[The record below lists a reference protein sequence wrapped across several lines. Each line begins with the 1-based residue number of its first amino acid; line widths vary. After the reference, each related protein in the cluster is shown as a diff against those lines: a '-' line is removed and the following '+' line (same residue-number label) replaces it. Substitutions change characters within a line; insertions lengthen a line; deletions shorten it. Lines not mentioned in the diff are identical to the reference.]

1 MPFSDVP
8 GGPVVKSPPCNA
20 RDTGLILGQ
29 GAKFPHAMG
38 QLSPQ
43 ATTSEDYML
52 QSRAHA
58 PQQGQHSQ
66 KNKQTK
72 CLSTA
77 KEFILATVILEARE
91 QSKSIYTQ
99 VKTKSHTKDQIP
111 IPPFTGAVEL
121 YTSYL
126 PSLCLS
132 SPGGGLQITTTT
144 YVIGLRMY

>member
-20 RDTGLILGQ
+20 RDTGMILGQ

-52 QSRAHA
+52 QSTAHA

-66 KNKQTK
+66 KNKQNAF
-72 CLSTA
+72 L
-77 KEFILATVILEARE
+77 LL
-91 QSKSIYTQ
+91 KS
-99 VKTKSHTKDQIP
+99 S
-111 IPPFTGAVEL
+111 F
-121 YTSYL
+121 
-126 PSLCLS
+126 
-132 SPGGGLQITTTT
+132 
-144 YVIGLRMY
+144 